1 MKTLAI
7 DIGGTGLKASV
18 LDEDGKMMVKRVRV
32 PTPHPSHPQNLLAAL
47 DGLVKPL
54 PAFDRISAGFP
65 GVVRHGKVI
74 TAPNLG
80 TKAWRDFA
88 LQDALAKQFGKPARM
103 ENDAEV
109 QGLGVIT
116 GHGLEV
122 VLTLGTGI
130 GSAIFDNGR
139 MTPHLELAHHPI
151 HKSETYD
158 EYIGDEVRK
167 TIGKKKWSERVMKT
181 IDIVNTLLNYDTL
194 YLGGGNSAN
203 LTEKLPPHVE
213 LASNEKG
220 ITGGIRLWDDAV
232 WRDASS

>member
-18 LDEDGKMMVKRVRV
+18 LDEQGQMLVKRVRM
-32 PTPHPSHPQNLLAAL
+32 PTPHPSRPKDLMAAL
-47 DGLVKPL
+47 DGLVKQL

-65 GVVRHGKVI
+65 GVIRRGKVI
-74 TAPNLG
+74 TAPHLG
-80 TKAWRDFA
+80 TKAWRDFP
-88 LQDALAKQFGKPARM
+88 LQDELAKLFGKPARV

-109 QGLGVIT
+109 QGLGIIT
-116 GHGLEV
+116 GKGLEV

-151 HKSETYD
+151 HKSGTYD
-158 EYIGDEVRK
+158 DYIGDDARK
-167 TIGKKKWSERVMKT
+167 SLGKKSWSERVMKT
-181 IDIVNTLLNYDTL
+181 IDIVNALLNYDTL
-194 YLGGGNSAN
+194 YLGGGNSEN
-203 LTEKLPPHVE
+203 LVGKLPPNVK

-220 ITGGIRLWDDAV
+220 ITGGIRLWEDAV
-232 WRDASS
+232 WRDASK

>member
-18 LDEDGKMMVKRVRV
+18 LDKQGNMLVKRLRV
-32 PTPHPSHPQNLLAAL
+32 PTPHPSGPKELLAAL
-47 DGLVKPL
+47 DGLVKQL

-65 GVVRHGKVI
+65 GVVRGGKVI

-80 TKAWRDFA
+80 TKAWRAFP
-88 LQDALAKQFGKPARM
+88 LQDELTKLFGKPARV

-122 VLTLGTGI
+122 VITLGTGI
-130 GSAIFDNGR
+130 GSSIFDNGH

-151 HKSETYD
+151 AKSATYD
-158 EYIGDEVRK
+158 EYLGDVTRK
-167 TIGKKKWSERVMKT
+167 KIGKKKWNVRVLKM
-181 IDIVNTLLNYDTL
+181 IGIVHTLLNYDTL
-194 YLGGGNSAN
+194 YLGGGNAGN
-203 LTEKLPPHVE
+203 ITFILPPNVRF
-213 LASNEKG
+213 ASNDMG
-220 ITGGIRLWDDAV
+220 ITGGVHLWDKKP
-232 WRDASS
+232 R